1 MIYKLQNGGVVKLQN
16 AWTTMPSVEDAILR
30 AWSNQSAKEKAEK
43 QVASEKPKYTYV
55 NPYDYL
61 HGWREATEDAAKQDK
76 YTVENL
82 GGSKEEAEAVYNASK
97 ENAAKQLAGTT
108 ATGLGTV
115 ALLGLSGGAAGPV
128 AADIVNTG
136 FGAHGL
142 YNALSGNGIQK
153 TIRLANQGDTWGTV
167 KSGAGDLLDLSMGL
181 HTAKLWGNLGKSM
194 LAGQS
199 LGNAY
204 RGNIAGREL
213 SNGVRSFNVSKNPFY
228 SNPTVVST
236 IDHLYKEHPELATIG
251 PKEAYS
257 QYYKTIFPASKVQI
271 PYAHGTRGDLSKG
284 LEGSTKISY
293 TAAPETIGRNDF
305 YLNLQPEAS
314 LQYADGIGV
323 PEGFTWN
330 KDRFWPL
337 KEILGK
343 PYKSDSWMFEP
354 IQLRRQIPNRAGQ
367 FSRVKNADGTYS
379 GHGKLLEEY
388 KAELGMQDLSDKEF
402 LQKFGIKDGETFEQ
416 WVAENKQKFSDI
428 YNSGDYQGLY
438 HVKVD
443 ASNPLTINGG
453 NTYYSERG
461 IWDKMNAGKNDILL
475 HNNAA
480 NEFGSDVMV
489 VKDVDPSK
497 VRILGSD
504 PDKQAF
510 IDFMNGHNISFTP
523 APQKFI
529 STVHF
534 DPKVKLLSRPSP
546 SKIAIDTDERFLSGQ
561 NLLYSLD
568 GTSIG
573 STIDAHGISKG
584 LTSQQLDQ
592 LEQIL
597 NSGISK
603 NIYTAPLARIDG
615 VGSALGTSSGTAYT
629 DGMFIVAGKPGKS
642 LHDGIDTILINSAD
656 ENYAQALKTYYSKKY
671 PNFNFITYNEA
682 PAYYGAEK
690 KIIPEVKMT
699 TTPIKTN
706 ATNKLDINELPPPPE
721 EVNFVLKQGGILK
734 AQHGFDLSRLN
745 WTDISNHILGFAADV
760 RNKIN
765 KMNRYTPEMVPVIG
779 TDSLK
784 TERRGKIGPFV
795 SARGKDPKIVE
806 DGGEI

>member
-1 MIYKLQNGGVVKLQN
+1 MDFPNFFFIFAKIKIILPMIYKLDNGGIVKLQN

-30 AWSNQSAKEKAEK
+30 AWANQSAKEKAKK

-55 NPYDYL
+55 NPYDYTR
-61 HGWREATEDAAKQDK
+61 GWREAIEDAAKQDA
-76 YTVENL
+76 YTVKNL
-82 GGSKEEAEAVYNASK
+82 GGTDEQAKETYENVWTNAR
-97 ENAAKQLAGTT
+97 KQLAGTT

-128 AADIVNTG
+128 VADIVNTG

-142 YNALSGNGIQK
+142 YNLASNNGIQK
-153 TIRLANQGDTWGTV
+153 TIRLANQGNTWGAV
-167 KSGAGDLLDLSMGL
+167 KSGAVDLLDLSMGL
-181 HTAKLWGNLGKSM
+181 HAAKLWGNLGKSM

-284 LEGSTKISY
+284 LEGSTKVSY

-323 PEGFTWN
+323 TEGFTWN
-330 KDRFWPL
+330 KHRFWPL

-343 PYKSDSWMFEP
+343 PYESDAWMSKP
-354 IQLRRQIPNRAGQ
+354 IKLREQIPNRAGQ
-367 FSRVKNADGTYS
+367 FSRVKNTDGTYS

-428 YNSGDYQGLY
+428 YNSGNYHGLY

-461 IWDKMNAGKNDILL
+461 IWDTMNAGKNDILL

-510 IDFMNGHNISFTP
+510 TNFMNGHNISFTP
-523 APQKFI
+523 TPQKSV

-534 DPKVKLLSRPSP
+534 DPRVKPLSRPSA

-573 STIDAHGISKG
+573 PTIDAHGISKG

-603 NIYTAPLARIDG
+603 NIYTAPLARING

-682 PAYYGAEK
+682 PAHYGVEK
-690 KIIPEVKMT
+690 KIIPEVKVT
-699 TTPIKTN
+699 TTPTKTN
-706 ATNKLDINELPPPPE
+706 AINKLDVNELPPPPE

-734 AQHGFDLSRLN
+734 AQNGTPSFVTPMTNQFTTKLMEFLEKYRRKGPAPQKAIGPAVWAYNKPSK
-745 WTDISNHILGFAADV
+745 IADD
-760 RNKIN
+760 
-765 KMNRYTPEMVPVIG
+765 G
-779 TDSLK
+779 
-784 TERRGKIGPFV
+784 GKI
-795 SARGKDPKIVE
+795 S
-806 DGGEI
+806 